1 LIESAETDKGKRSMT
16 TSTVTTAADNGASR
30 NPLVRNAWMIAGGL
44 AIAGAGLAAG
54 LAWRPAPA
62 EGSAPGST
70 QDTRTSLAPNE
81 AVVHSDAKGATP
93 APIPAKPAP
102 TKAPAHR
109 AATTN
114 SSATHPGSSTTPLA
128 TQPAAVCTQ
137 CGVIE
142 GVHEVQQKGNGTGL
156 GALGG
161 AVVGGAVGNQI
172 GKGSGRTAMTVLGAI
187 GGGLAG
193 NEVEKRV
200 RSETVYEV
208 RVRMD
213 DGSVRT
219 LTQKTAPTPGSRV
232 IVEGDT
238 LRTTRAPEGNGGMM
252 RTSSTSTGA

>member
-1 LIESAETDKGKRSMT
+1 MT
-16 TSTVTTAADNGASR
+16 TSTPTTATDNAASR
-30 NPLVRNAWMIAGGL
+30 NLLVRNAWMIAGGL

-62 EGSAPGST
+62 EGPAPGSM
-70 QDTRTSLAPNE
+70 QPARTSIASNE
-81 AVVHSDAKGATP
+81 AVVNPEPKVATP

-114 SSATHPGSSTTPLA
+114 SSAAHPGRSNTTPLA
-128 TQPAAVCTQ
+128 TQRAAVCTQ

-142 GVHEVQQKGNGTGL
+142 SVREMQQKGDGTGL
-156 GALGG
+156 GAVGG
-161 AVVGGAVGNQI
+161 AVVGGALGNQV
-172 GKGSGRTAMTVLGAI
+172 GKGNGRTAMTVLGAI

-193 NEVEKRV
+193 NEVEKRM

-208 RVRMD
+208 HIRMD

-219 LTQKTAPTPGSRV
+219 LTQKAAPTPGSRV
-232 IVEGDT
+232 VVEGDT
-238 LRTTRAPEGNGGMM
+238 LRTTSAPEGNSGMM
-252 RTSSTSTGA
+252 RTSSTSTGT

>member
-1 LIESAETDKGKRSMT
+1 
-16 TSTVTTAADNGASR
+16 V
-30 NPLVRNAWMIAGGL
+30 NP
-44 AIAGAGLAAG
+44 
-54 LAWRPAPA
+54 
-62 EGSAPGST
+62 
-70 QDTRTSLAPNE
+70 
-81 AVVHSDAKGATP
+81 DAKAATP

-102 TKAPAHR
+102 TKAPPHR

-114 SSATHPGSSTTPLA
+114 SSAAHPGSSTTPLA
-128 TQPAAVCTQ
+128 TQRAAVCTQ

-142 GVHEVQQKGNGTGL
+142 GVREIQQKGDGTGL
-156 GALGG
+156 GAVGG
-161 AVVGGAVGNQI
+161 AVVGGALGNQV
-172 GKGSGRTAMTVLGAI
+172 GKGNGRTAMTVLGAI

-232 IVEGDT
+232 VVEGDT
-238 LRTTRAPEGNGGMM
+238 LRTTSAPEGNSGMM
-252 RTSSTSTGA
+252 RTSSTGTGT

>member
-1 LIESAETDKGKRSMT
+1 MM
-16 TSTVTTAADNGASR
+16 TSTVTTAAPDNGVSR
-30 NPLVRNAWMIAGGL
+30 NPLVRNAWLIAGGL

-54 LAWRPAPA
+54 LVWRPAPA
-62 EGSAPGST
+62 VGPAPGST
-70 QDTRTSLAPNE
+70 EATRTSLASNE
-81 AVVHSDAKGATP
+81 AVVNPDAQAATP
-93 APIPAKPAP
+93 APTPAKPAP

-114 SSATHPGSSTTPLA
+114 SSATHAGSSTTPLA

-142 GVHEVQQKGNGTGL
+142 GVREVQQKGSGTGL
-156 GALGG
+156 GAVGG

-232 IVEGDT
+232 VVEGDT
-238 LRTTRAPEGNGGMM
+238 LRTTRAPEGNSGMM
-252 RTSSTSTGA
+252 RTSSTSSGT

>member
-1 LIESAETDKGKRSMT
+1 MT

-54 LAWRPAPA
+54 FAWRPAPA

-70 QDTRTSLAPNE
+70 QATRTSLASNE
-81 AVVHSDAKGATP
+81 AVVDPDAKAATP
-93 APIPAKPAP
+93 APVPAKPAP

-142 GVHEVQQKGNGTGL
+142 GVREVQQKGNGTGL
-156 GALGG
+156 GAVGG

-232 IVEGDT
+232 VVEGDT
-238 LRTTRAPEGNGGMM
+238 LRTTGTPEGNGGMT
-252 RTSSTSTGA
+252 RTSSTSTGT

>member
-1 LIESAETDKGKRSMT
+1 MT
-16 TSTVTTAADNGASR
+16 TSTPTATDNDASR

-62 EGSAPGST
+62 EGPAPGPMQATS
-70 QDTRTSLAPNE
+70 TSLASNE
-81 AVVHSDAKGATP
+81 AVVNPDAKVATP

-109 AATTN
+109 AASTN
-114 SSATHPGSSTTPLA
+114 PSAHSGGSTTPLA
-128 TQPAAVCTQ
+128 TQRAAVCTQ

-142 GVHEVQQKGNGTGL
+142 GVREIQQKGDGTGL
-156 GALGG
+156 GAVGG
-161 AVVGGAVGNQI
+161 AVVGGALGNQV
-172 GKGSGRTAMTVLGAI
+172 GKGNGRTAMTVLGAI
-187 GGGLAG
+187 GGGVAG
-193 NEVEKRV
+193 NEVEKRM

-208 RVRMD
+208 QVRMD

-219 LTQKTAPTPGSRV
+219 VTQKTAPTPGARV
-232 IVEGDT
+232 VVEGDT

-252 RTSSTSTGA
+252 RTSSTSSGT

>member
-1 LIESAETDKGKRSMT
+1 MT
-16 TSTVTTAADNGASR
+16 TSTVTTATDNAVSH
-30 NPLVRNAWMIAGGL
+30 NPLIRNAWMIAGGL

-54 LAWRPAPA
+54 LALRQAPV

-70 QDTRTSLAPNE
+70 QATRTSIASNE
-81 AVVHSDAKGATP
+81 GVVDPDAKAATP
-93 APIPAKPAP
+93 APVPAKPAQ

-109 AATTN
+109 AAATN
-114 SSATHPGSSTTPLA
+114 SSATHAGSNTTTLA
-128 TQPAAVCTQ
+128 TQPAAVCAQ

-142 GVHEVQQKGNGTGL
+142 GVREVQQKGSGTGL
-156 GALGG
+156 GAVGG
-161 AVVGGAVGNQI
+161 AVVGGAVGNQL
-172 GKGSGRTAMTVLGAI
+172 GKGGGRTAMTVLGAI

-193 NEVEKRV
+193 NEVEKRA

-232 IVEGDT
+232 VVEGDT
-238 LRTTRAPEGNGGMM
+238 LRTTGTPEGNGGMM
-252 RTSSTSTGA
+252 RTSSTGTGT